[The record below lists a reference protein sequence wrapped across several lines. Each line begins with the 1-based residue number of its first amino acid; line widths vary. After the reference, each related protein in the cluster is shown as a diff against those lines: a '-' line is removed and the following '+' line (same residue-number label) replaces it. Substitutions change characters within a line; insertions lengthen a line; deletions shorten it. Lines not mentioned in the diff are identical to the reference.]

1 MSRIEDTGRGLG
13 NEGAALSLLFGVL
26 GSLTGRGATSIS
38 SSSSS
43 ILLVS
48 AGSGVGGVGK
58 SHGRGTRAAGMIL
71 WMDGRSGM
79 SLLVKREGY

>member
-1 MSRIEDTGRGLG
+1 MSKIEDTGRGLG
-13 NEGAALSLLFGVL
+13 NEGAALNLLLGVL
-26 GSLTGRGATSIS
+26 GSLTGRGVTSGSSS

-48 AGSGVGGVGK
+48 AGSGVGGEGK

-71 WMDGRSGM
+71 
-79 SLLVKREGY
+79 